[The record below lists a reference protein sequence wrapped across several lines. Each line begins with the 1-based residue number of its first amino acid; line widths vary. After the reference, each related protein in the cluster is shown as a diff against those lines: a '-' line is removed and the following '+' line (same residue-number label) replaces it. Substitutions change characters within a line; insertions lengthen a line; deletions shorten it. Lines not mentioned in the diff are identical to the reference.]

1 MPPVVSSI
9 SPAQGPVSGG
19 TAVVITGTG
28 LTGATT
34 VRFGFA
40 SASFTVVSSTRINA
54 VAPPGSSGSVPVWV
68 TSPTGS
74 SNVSVYFTYTVASVP
89 AVTGLSPSGGPASG
103 GTVVT
108 VTGSSFLG
116 ATQVRFGAVDAASF
130 EVVSGSVITAV
141 SPPGVAGSVPVRVTT
156 PAGTSAASPQS
167 YFFYAA
173 VPVLT
178 ALAPGV
184 GGTGG
189 GESVV
194 LTGSGLSQASE
205 VRFGAVSAGFSVVS
219 DTELVAQAPPGTGQ
233 VQVSVVTPGG
243 VSNPLAYAYVS
254 GPVLSG
260 LSPSGGPAASVTVV
274 TLTGS
279 GLAGTTGV
287 TADGVPVA
295 FTVLSDTQV
304 IATIGAGPVGGV
316 AVRVT
321 TAGGT
326 SGAVVFQRLAAPEI

>member
-9 SPAQGPVSGG
+9 SPEQGPVSGG
-19 TAVVITGTG
+19 TPVVITGTG

-40 SASFTVVSSTRINA
+40 SASFSVVSSTRINA

-68 TSPTGS
+68 TSPSGS
-74 SNVSVYFTYTVASVP
+74 SNVSVYFTYTASSAPV
-89 AVTGLSPSGGPASG
+89 VTGLSPSGGSTSG

-116 ATQVRFGAVDAASF
+116 ATQVRFGSVDAASF
-130 EVVSGSVITAV
+130 SVVSGSVITAV

-156 PAGTSAASPQS
+156 PAGTSAAAPQS
-167 YFFYAA
+167 YFFYAPA
-173 VPVLT
+173 PVLT
-178 ALAPGV
+178 ALAPST
-184 GGTGG
+184 GGTAGG
-189 GESVV
+189 NSVV
-194 LTGSGLSQASE
+194 VTGSGLFPASE
-205 VRFGAVSAGFSVVS
+205 VRFGALSAGFSVVS
-219 DTELVAQAPPGTGQ
+219 DTELVAQAPPGSGQ
-233 VQVSVVTPGG
+233 VQVTVTTPGG
-243 VSNPLAYAYVS
+243 TSNPLAYAYV
-254 GPVLSG
+254 GAPTLSG
-260 LSPSGGPAASVTVV
+260 LSPSSGPAAGITVV

-279 GLAGTTGV
+279 GLAGTADV

-304 IATIGAGPVGGV
+304 TAMIPAGPVGGV
-316 AVRVT
+316 AIRVT

-326 SGAVVFQRLAAPEI
+326 SGAVLFQRLAAPEI